1 MALDRN
7 DVWKI
12 FYKNF
17 LPAHLI
23 YARKTDKNIPR
34 FKFPEKVGL
43 NAKPTHYS
51 NSMEYIKLTYEDIAP
66 FLEIEWQQLNLL
78 ETEKI

>member
-17 LPAHLI
+17 LPAQLI

-34 FKFPEKVGL
+34 FKFPENLGL
-43 NAKPTHYS
+43 NAKPIHYS
-51 NSMEYIKLTYEDIAP
+51 NSMESIKLTYEIIAP
-66 FLEIEWQQLNLL
+66 FIEMEWQQLNLL
-78 ETEKI
+78 ETKKI